1 MRAIKNLFAL
11 VIIVAVV
18 GAGAAVALRVAR
30 GKPSPSEQV
39 KANVV
44 SVSAA
49 GIYMYAARV
58 GSKVVLFDTG
68 PDPDGRPVDHALQ
81 GLGASRNDVSDV
93 FITHAHPD
101 HTAGAAAFGNAKIH
115 LGAGDVALA
124 EKKVEPGTLV
134 PKIAGKVLAAPAVS
148 VNAPITGAATIDL
161 GDGKA
166 VKAFPMPGHTPGSYA
181 FLYDGVLF
189 TGDAMVYKQGRLDRS
204 PKMLDQDAEQGKSAI
219 AGLKAA
225 VADTEIESVCTGHG
239 GCTPKG
245 LGKNL
250 LTDFIGRL

>member
-11 VIIVAVV
+11 AIILAVI

-39 KANVV
+39 KTNIV

-49 GIYMYAARV
+49 GIYVYAARV
-58 GSKVVLFDTG
+58 GSKVILFDTG
-68 PDPDGRPVDHALQ
+68 ADPDGRPIDHALQ

-101 HTAGAAAFGNAKIH
+101 HIAGAAAFANAKVH
-115 LGAGDVALA
+115 LGASDVPMA
-124 EKKVEPGTLV
+124 EKKVEPGSLV
-134 PKIAGKVLAAPAVS
+134 PKIAGKVLAAPAIS

-161 GDGKA
+161 GDGKT
-166 VKAFPMPGHTPGSYA
+166 VKALPMPGHTPGSYA

-189 TGDAMVYKQGRLDRS
+189 AGDAMVYKQGRLDRA
-204 PKMLDQDAEQGKSAI
+204 PKMLDHDTEQGKSAI

-225 VADTEIESVCTGHG
+225 LGDSEVESVCTGHG

-250 LTDFIGRL
+250 LTEFIARL